1 MAFMCDNLSLLIVK
15 YIFCLIFQENVDCD
29 FEFVTSSPAAMVS
42 LIDKPA
48 QQLLVNTS
56 PINDHYDI

>member
-1 MAFMCDNLSLLIVK
+1 MCDNLSLLIVY

-56 PINDHYDI
+56 PVNDHNNI